1 MRLLAKLHA
10 TDLPA
15 AVPVSAGIEHVI
27 PPYDLEALLFEAELM
42 PEWYAPAIRGTTL
55 APEARTAFLDLWAE
69 ALKGLLAEPTT
80 WCLRD
85 YHSPNL
91 IWLPERSG
99 LERVGVID
107 FQDAVMGHPAYDV
120 ASLLQD
126 ARVNASADFELR
138 LLGLYIRERRARD
151 VGFDMQAFAR
161 SYAVLAAQRATK
173 ILGIFARLDKR
184 DGKPGYLAHLPRI
197 EGYLARNLAHP
208 ALAGLRAWH
217 ETHLPNLVT
226 PQPDAPAS

>member
-1 MRLLAKLHA
+1 M
-10 TDLPA
+10 
-15 AVPVSAGIEHVI
+15 
-27 PPYDLEALLFEAELM
+27 
-42 PEWYAPAIRGTTL
+42 
-55 APEARTAFLDLWAE
+55 
-69 ALKGLLAEPTT
+69 
-80 WCLRD
+80 RD

-91 IWLPERSG
+91 IWLPEREG

-126 ARVNASADFELR
+126 ARVDCSADFELR

-151 VGFDMQAFAR
+151 ASFDLQSFAR

-208 ALAGLRAWH
+208 ALGDLRAWH
-217 ETHLPNLVT
+217 ETQLPSLV
-226 PQPDAPAS
+226 APTA